1 MLLKQ
6 VTDVR
11 AASKSVDFIECYV
24 RMDEKVKGV
33 LRFFKENGF
42 KQVPINYTRIHVDN
56 HWKYRG
62 TIRLLFDMLIL
73 EVNLPKS

>member
-42 KQVPINYTRIHVDN
+42 K
-56 HWKYRG
+56 
-62 TIRLLFDMLIL
+62 
-73 EVNLPKS
+73 